1 MEDAMISENVDNL
14 FFNIYAQKKRMT
26 GQTQENIDS
35 NNISIVDLQQI
46 FFFVSFEYSKSTS
59 CFAYIFRHWNA
70 KPSALD
76 IEGT

>member
-1 MEDAMISENVDNL
+1 
-14 FFNIYAQKKRMT
+14 MT
-26 GQTQENIDS
+26 GRTQENIDS

>member
-1 MEDAMISENVDNL
+1 MISENVGNL
-14 FFNIYAQKKRMT
+14 FFNIYAQKKMT
-26 GQTQENIDS
+26 GRTQENIDS
-35 NNISIVDLQQI
+35 NNISIVDLKQI

-76 IEGT
+76 IEST